1 MTTVALALRG
11 LQPHIFE
18 HIEPFEQFARQL
30 SKRSSLPDDLIAKIV
45 RQFISQKDCFD
56 VFLVIWIASAL
67 QAIACC
73 DFLLDIDLLST
84 DLDYRNTASRWF
96 DSIGCPVD
104 FSDCESPTSPDL
116 FSSFEPTIEGAMQA
130 IRSGASSLVVTDPA
144 VVTKCLPSLSPLSR
158 RILGLSL
165 GDK

>member
-1 MTTVALALRG
+1 MNK
-11 LQPHIFE
+11 H
-18 HIEPFEQFARQL
+18 
-30 SKRSSLPDDLIAKIV
+30 DLIAKIV

-67 QAIACC
+67 QAIACS

-84 DLDYRNTASRWF
+84 DLDYRNTTSRWF
-96 DSIGCPVD
+96 DSIGCPVN

-116 FSSFEPTIEGAMQA
+116 FSSFEPAIEGAVQA

-158 RILGLSL
+158 RILSSALESHS
-165 GDK
+165 